1 MGLLDGALHMR
12 IAKLFFKANVSLV
25 VAIVS
30 ASLTMPVCFAVDA
43 FTRARQV
50 YSTGDYKNAEPLFSA
65 IARAGNENSPS
76 AMYFD
81 ALCFQ
86 YLGNRARATQVFK
99 QTCDRYPDSAACIR
113 SQTALASLDPAYLKR
128 WKISHPPVTE
138 SREMHSID
146 INTTAQVSPNFTF
159 GTRHVTKQEADALRA
174 RLASGR
180 PLDALVSSIPIAVQ
194 QTAQPNS
201 YIGLNQLQ
209 TAGIT
214 TKVRVNQIYP
224 AEVIIDR
231 VKVSNHPFRVRQ
243 TITGPVQLGKD
254 FADSFDYVMGMSDPD
269 YARRWQNALAHNQK
283 LETIAN
289 KSVSDNTTGGSGG
302 GSSGGAATEH
312 FEIGYQA
319 DNKNNAYITVYVDNS
334 SMQMMF
340 GAAGVTTMSPDQLRS
355 ISASYVP
362 PDSELMSETTVPGVQ
377 IRSSGTA
384 TVGSIRFGKVYKT
397 NCTVKIEAYSSPR
410 YQAPVSFNQNPPR
423 LGSDVYADWTY
434 EKDEEHHLLKFTRT
448 VPK

>member
-1 MGLLDGALHMR
+1 MQ
-12 IAKLFFKANVSLV
+12 IAKLFLKANVGFA
-25 VAIVS
+25 VAIISV
-30 ASLTMPVCFAVDA
+30 LVMMPSCFAVDA
-43 FTRARQV
+43 FTKARQV
-50 YSTGDYKNAEPLFSA
+50 YGTGDYKNAEPLFSA

-99 QTCDRYPDSAACIR
+99 QTCDQYPDSAACIR
-113 SQTALASLDPAYLKR
+113 SQTALATLDPVYLKR
-128 WKISHPPVTE
+128 WKASHPVVTSSHE
-138 SREMHSID
+138 LHSID
-146 INTTAQVSPNFTF
+146 INTTAQISPSFTF
-159 GTRHVTKQEADALRA
+159 GTRHITKQEADVLKA

-180 PLDALVSSIPIAVQ
+180 PMDALVSAIPIAVQ

-201 YIGLNQLQ
+201 YIGLNQLEE
-209 TAGIT
+209 AGIRQRA
-214 TKVRVNQIYP
+214 RVGGIFP

-231 VKVSNHPFRVRQ
+231 VKVSNHPFRVKQ
-243 TITGPVQLGKD
+243 VLNGPVQLGKD
-254 FADSFDYVMGMSDPD
+254 FADSFDYVCGMSDPD
-269 YARRWQNALAHNQK
+269 YGRRWQNALAHNQK

-289 KSVSDNTTGGSGG
+289 KSVADTTTGGHGG
-302 GSSGGAATEH
+302 SSGSSGGAATEQ
-312 FEIGYQA
+312 FEIGYQS

-340 GAAGVTTMSPDQLRS
+340 GAAGVTSMTPDQLRS

-362 PDSELMSETTVPGVQ
+362 PDAELMSETTVPGVQ

-384 TVGSIRFGKVYKT
+384 TVGSIRFGKVYKQ
-397 NCTVKIEAYSSPR
+397 NCTVKIEAFSSPR

-423 LGSDVYADWTY
+423 LGSDVYADWTF
-434 EKDEEHHLLKFTRT
+434 EKDESHHVLRFSRT
-448 VPK
+448 VQK